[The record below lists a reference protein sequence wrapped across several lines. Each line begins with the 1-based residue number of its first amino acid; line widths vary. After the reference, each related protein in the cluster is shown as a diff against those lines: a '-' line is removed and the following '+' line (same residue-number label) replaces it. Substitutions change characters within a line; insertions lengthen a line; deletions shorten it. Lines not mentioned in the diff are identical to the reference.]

1 MNAAHNMV
9 FFLLQMTLKNMSKY
23 LQTLKDWTSFKV
35 ITLGVIRF
43 VWWSASIIPKINCL
57 LHVLITICVGHM
69 YVFYLEIK
77 RHWASIE
84 SYCY

>member
-9 FFLLQMTLKNMSKY
+9 FLLQMTLKNMSKY

-43 VWWSASIIPKINCL
+43 VWWSASIIPKINHL